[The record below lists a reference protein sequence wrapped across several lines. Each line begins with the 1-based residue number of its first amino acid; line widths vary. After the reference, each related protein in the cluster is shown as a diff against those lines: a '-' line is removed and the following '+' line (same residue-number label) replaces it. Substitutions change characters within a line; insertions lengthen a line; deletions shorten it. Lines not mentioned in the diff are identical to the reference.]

1 MAGVEN
7 MLPKFKYQFFKK
19 KRQNLHFCPSRVWAH
34 YEHIQQQNCF
44 SVLDSRKIMC
54 FRGYVHSN
62 LFRFVIQTI
71 FFKVYWKTHMNKR
84 Q

>member
-7 MLPKFKYQFFKK
+7 MLPKFNINSSRRKFKTYI
-19 KRQNLHFCPSRVWAH
+19 FCPSRVWAH

-44 SVLDSRKIMC
+44 SVLDSRKIKC
-54 FRGYVHSN
+54 FRGYVDSN

-71 FFKVYWKTHMNKR
+71 FFLSLLENSHE
-84 Q
+84 